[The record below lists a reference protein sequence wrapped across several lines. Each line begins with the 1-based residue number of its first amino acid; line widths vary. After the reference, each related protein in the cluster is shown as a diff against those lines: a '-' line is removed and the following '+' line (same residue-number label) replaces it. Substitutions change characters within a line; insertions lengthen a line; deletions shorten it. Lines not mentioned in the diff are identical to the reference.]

1 MPVFLTETVFVS
13 LEVPVTVLEN
23 DTLVGERVSVGFGG
37 AAPVPLRLMARSA
50 MLLLITS
57 EAARE
62 PSAVGRNVTEIV
74 QVPFAASAS
83 LQPFVIEN
91 SEA

>member
-1 MPVFLTETVFVS
+1 VFLTETVFVS

-23 DTLVGERVSVGFGG
+23 DMLVGESVSVGFGG
-37 AAPVPLRLMARSA
+37 AAPVPFRVITRSA
-50 MLLLITS
+50 TLLLIKS
-57 EAARE
+57 EAARG

-74 QVPFAASAS
+74 QAPFAESAS
-83 LQPFVIEN
+83 LQPFVAEN